1 MQAKTIHRS
10 DAEVAEVV
18 RKFETCA
25 LLPQEFD
32 HRAHLT
38 VALYFLA
45 NFPAE
50 IATARM
56 REGLRR
62 LIAHYKDTGYH
73 ETITLFWLKLV
84 RRFLDESVGD
94 QRLAD
99 VANALLE
106 KFGDSRLL
114 FEYYS
119 RELIQT
125 EKARAEWVEPNLRK
139 L

>member
-1 MQAKTIHRS
+1 MEAGIAYRT
-10 DAEVAEVV
+10 DAEVAEVA

-25 LLPQEFD
+25 LLPQDFD

-38 VALYFLA
+38 VALYYLA

-56 REGLRR
+56 REGLQR

-99 VANALLE
+99 VANELLE
-106 KFGDSRLL
+106 KFGGSKLL

-125 EKARAEWVEPNLRK
+125 EKARAEWVEPDLRK